1 MCLFVSFYSFLC
13 LSVHHN
19 FLLHV
24 SFSVS
29 FQGTGL
35 VEGLLANWTR
45 EGSGTR
51 VDSLVAVEVGQVG
64 EVLATGAENVRHNI
78 DFLNKKVLKS

>member
-1 MCLFVSFYSFLC
+1 M
-13 LSVHHN
+13 
-19 FLLHV
+19 
-24 SFSVS
+24 S

-45 EGSGTR
+45 EGSGAG

-64 EVLATGAENVRHNI
+64 EVLATGAENTYVGILTFSTNR
-78 DFLNKKVLKS
+78 F

>member
-1 MCLFVSFYSFLC
+1 M
-13 LSVHHN
+13 HHN

-35 VEGLLANWTR
+35 VEGLLANWAS

-64 EVLATGAENVRHNI
+64 EVLATGAENVSQYVTILTYWTKR
-78 DFLNKKVLKS
+78 F